1 MYRNTPSKKD
11 TLRAKKDFEK
21 AFKEEFGEIEMID
34 LPLDFENVSDDEDL
48 HESESIIDDTE
59 IVTKEEIN
67 ENVDEGQ
74 DVTSETETESIE
86 EVTTPKNPLMS
97 FIDSFAKVKA
107 PEGMTV
113 EEVIDLANPSTP
125 SIKDKASTDAP
136 LPDKPKGNI
145 EFLANWNKL
154 RLDKGDNA
162 TKPTESVKEVEKP
175 EIKEVTT
182 PKKPLRNKRLS
193 KKDQMK
199 EVMNNIYATPLPVEK
214 SEEDNATKPTESVKE
229 VEKPVPEI
237 KEVEKPEIK
246 EVTTPKKPLMSF
258 VDALAK
264 IKAPEGMTVEE
275 VINLANPSTPSIK
288 DKVNNNEDL
297 SSVEVNALSE
307 LRESMFPNDTPVK
320 NETTPSTPT
329 KGSVRGTFGLDINT
343 DDLHPNEG
351 EEPIKEEV
359 VEEVT
364 GNDTHSSLTED
375 SLHEVSTNSEYL
387 KVSSSTELSDRMSAL
402 EEQMEAVH
410 RPTESKTII
419 YNISDSVVN
428 ITQ

>member
-86 EVTTPKNPLMS
+86 EVTTPKNPIMS
-97 FIDSFAKVKA
+97 FLDSFAKVKA

-154 RLDKGDNA
+154 RLDKGDD
-162 TKPTESVKEVEKP
+162 V
-175 EIKEVTT
+175 
-182 PKKPLRNKRLS
+182 
-193 KKDQMK
+193 
-199 EVMNNIYATPLPVEK
+199 
-214 SEEDNATKPTESVKE
+214 TKPTESVKE